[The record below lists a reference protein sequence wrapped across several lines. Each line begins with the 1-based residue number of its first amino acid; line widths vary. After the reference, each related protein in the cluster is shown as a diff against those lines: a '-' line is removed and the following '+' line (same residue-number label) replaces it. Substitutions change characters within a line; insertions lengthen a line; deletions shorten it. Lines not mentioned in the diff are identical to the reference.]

1 MVLCQFS
8 MNEKRLK
15 EFWNQEYKDPAFF
28 ALSDEP
34 SSDLQKFTRW
44 LQKEYGK
51 DVLRPDVTV
60 LDAGCGNG
68 RNLLW
73 MNEAFRIRGYGY
85 DISEEAIAQAQKN
98 AALQQWGGKLT
109 FTVHSI
115 GQLIDL
121 PDESVDVVLDMM
133 ASHFLK
139 DVERARF
146 ISEVARVLKPQGVLF
161 FKSFYAMG
169 DKHAHDLVRDHNG
182 GEENS
187 YIHPKMKV
195 YEYVWTDDAL
205 SKSFDDEFI
214 LMHKEAS
221 HKHTIRGKPN
231 KRRSV
236 VCYFEKK

>member
-1 MVLCQFS
+1 

-15 EFWNQEYKDPAFF
+15 EFWNQEYKDPGMFG
-28 ALSDEP
+28 LSDEA
-34 SSDLQKFTRW
+34 SADLQKCVRW
-44 LQKEYGK
+44 MQKEYGK
-51 DVLRPDVTV
+51 DVLRSETVV

-73 MNEAFRIRGYGY
+73 LNDTFRVKGLGF
-85 DISEEAIAQAQKN
+85 DISEEAITQAQKK
-98 AALQQWGGKLT
+98 ATEQQWGSKIA
-109 FTVHSI
+109 FQVKSI
-115 GQLIDL
+115 GELIAL
-121 PDESVDVVLDMM
+121 PDESVDFVLDMM
-133 ASHFLK
+133 SSHFLK
-139 DVERARF
+139 EVERARF
-146 ISEVARVLKPQGVLF
+146 ITEVARVLKPQGLLF

-169 DKHAHDLVRDHNG
+169 DKHAQELVRDHNG

-205 SKSFDDEFI
+205 TKSFDSEFI

-231 KRRSV
+231 KRRSI
-236 VCYFEKK
+236 VCYFEKR

>member
-1 MVLCQFS
+1 

-15 EFWNQEYKDPAFF
+15 EFWNAEYKDPQFF
-28 ALSDEP
+28 LLSDEA

-44 LQKEYGK
+44 LMKEFGK
-51 DVLRPDVTV
+51 DVLRPEVTV

-73 MNEAFRIRGYGY
+73 LNEEFRVRGFGY
-85 DISEEAIAQAQKN
+85 DISEEAIAQAQLHAKE
-98 AALQQWGGKLT
+98 QQWGSKLT
-109 FTVHSI
+109 FVVHSI
-115 GQLIDL
+115 GASIPL
-121 PDESVDVVLDMM
+121 PDQSVDVVLDMM

-139 DVERARF
+139 EVERARY
-146 ISEVARVLKPQGVLF
+146 IKEVARVLKPQGVLF

-169 DKHAHDLVRDHNG
+169 DKHAQELIATQSG

-195 YEYVWTDDAL
+195 YEYVWTDAAL
-205 SKSFDDEFI
+205 AKSFGDDFI
-214 LMHKEAS
+214 LQRKEAS

>member
-1 MVLCQFS
+1 

-15 EFWNQEYKDPAFF
+15 EFWNNEYKDPGMFG
-28 ALSDEP
+28 LSDEV
-34 SSDLQKFTRW
+34 STDLTKFTRW
-44 LQKEYGK
+44 MQKEYGK
-51 DVLRPDVTV
+51 DVLRSETFV

-73 MNEAFRIRGYGY
+73 LNDSFRVRGMGF
-85 DISEEAIAQAQKN
+85 DISEEAITQARQK
-98 AALQQWGGKLT
+98 ATEQQWGGKLT
-109 FTVHSI
+109 FEVKSI
-115 GQLIDL
+115 GELIDL

-133 ASHFLK
+133 SSHFLK
-139 DVERARF
+139 EVERARF
-146 ISEVARVLKPQGVLF
+146 ISEVARVLAPQGVLF

-169 DKHAHDLVRDHNG
+169 DSHAKELIKNHSG

-195 YEYVWTDDAL
+195 YEYVWTDEAL
-205 SKSFDDEFI
+205 QKSFDDKFI
-214 LMHKEAS
+214 MQHKEAS

-231 KRRSV
+231 KRRSI